1 MTVLLLSAACS
12 ADRDLDR
19 VVTVATPDD
28 VLERQAAAAAA
39 AAAHADD
46 LACRI
51 GAAIAYHA
59 TFLDG
64 PHCGNADR
72 DQVEREFAR
81 TACLKAWADCSH
93 PPPGSVGCA
102 TAELDCVA
110 YTRAIDPEIVSAS
123 AAGPA
128 CVPQLAVA
136 PRPGTPKA
144 VLAEALAKVSRDLAV
159 ARAQLA
165 ALGR

>member
-1 MTVLLLSAACS
+1 MNAGKFIEARLAEVERAA
-12 ADRDLDR
+12 RG
-19 VVTVATPDD
+19 
-28 VLERQAAAAAA
+28 AAAMF
-39 AAAHADD
+39 
-46 LACRI
+46 RPI
-51 GAAIAYHA
+51 GEHKNVHGNWVPI
-59 TFLDG
+59 G
-64 PHCGNADR
+64 PVGSSDR
-72 DQVEREFAR
+72 DQVEREFAQ

-110 YTRAIDPEIVSAS
+110 YTRAIDPEIVAAS